1 MLGRGDEKGETPGVC
16 VLSTRS
22 SLMVLASLM
31 TTGEGAGSVAK
42 LRSSAAKILF
52 RISIGAP
59 GICSPSSGAVVDS
72 AISAFSS
79 GLGTSRAGVSGP

>member
-1 MLGRGDEKGETPGVC
+1 MLGRGDEKGETQGVC

-31 TTGEGAGSVAK
+31 TTGEGAGSFAK
-42 LRSSAAKILF
+42 LRSSTARMLF

-59 GICSPSSGAVVDS
+59 GICSPSSGVVVDS
-72 AISAFSS
+72 AISAYSS
-79 GLGTSRAGVSGP
+79 ALGSSWAGVSGP